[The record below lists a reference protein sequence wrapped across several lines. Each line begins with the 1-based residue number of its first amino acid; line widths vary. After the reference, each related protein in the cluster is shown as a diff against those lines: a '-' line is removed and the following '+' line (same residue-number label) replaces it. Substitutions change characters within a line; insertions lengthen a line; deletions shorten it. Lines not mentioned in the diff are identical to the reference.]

1 MFFNRVR
8 PNSNWLNY
16 AFRGSAQLACNS
28 ESADFSSTPRV
39 ASFSKVSPKVEE
51 YVGLLLEQIVLAV
64 AAGLDVLPA
73 MGRVL
78 RVNSS
83 LNKSQS
89 EFVSAN
95 QIFAEAINF
104 ANSGMGLASAL
115 KLVAKTQSSPLISS
129 ALMHLAL
136 AHKMGGELSRPLQ
149 DLSADFQDRIR
160 DRNERSIQIIPLKAT
175 IPLLFVFAGMII
187 LTLSIP
193 VLKVV
198 TVSKQRVEQR

>member
-28 ESADFSSTPRV
+28 ESTDFSSTPRV

>member
-1 MFFNRVR
+1 MFLKRIG
-8 PNSNWLNY
+8 PNPDWLRF
-16 AFRGSAQLACNS
+16 AFRDLQQLAKSAESVDLNNNS
-28 ESADFSSTPRV
+28 RLVGLRKFN
-39 ASFSKVSPKVEE
+39 PKIEE

-73 MGRVL
+73 MVRVVQ
-78 RVNSS
+78 VNGS
-83 LNKSQS
+83 LNNSQF
-89 EFVSAN
+89 EFRSAN
-95 QIFAEAINF
+95 QIFVEAISF
-104 ANSGMGLASAL
+104 ANSGMGLTDAL

-160 DRNERSIQIIPLKAT
+160 DRNERSIQTIPLKAT

-198 TVSKQRVEQR
+198 TVSKQRVAQS